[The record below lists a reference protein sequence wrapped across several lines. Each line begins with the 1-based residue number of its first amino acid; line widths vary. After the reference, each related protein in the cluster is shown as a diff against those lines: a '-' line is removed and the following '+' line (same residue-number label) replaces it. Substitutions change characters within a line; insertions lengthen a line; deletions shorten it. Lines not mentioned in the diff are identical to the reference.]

1 MATSLH
7 ERRQDDLILDVGM
20 HVAKDTEF
28 YLAKGFRVAAVE
40 ANPELARSVSNRLA
54 KPIQEGRLRIF
65 NVAICEQDGPI
76 SFFRNRDKSD
86 WGTISPELAARNER
100 LGTSNDRIEVDGW
113 RFARV
118 LAETGIPY
126 YAKID
131 IEGCDNLCLQEFGR
145 FKVRPKY
152 VSVEAGLESEEEAN
166 RQLETLRAL
175 GYDRIK
181 IVNQIIHHRRRCPN
195 PPLEG
200 RYVDARFDVEMS
212 GPFGEEAP
220 GNWMSVDEARTRIPG
235 LVQEGRIWGDGGR
248 FGRSPLR
255 RLHRIWRRLTLR
267 EPAGW
272 YDFHARLGDGR

>member
-1 MATSLH
+1 MATPPLN
-7 ERRQDDLILDVGM
+7 RRQDDLILDVGM

-28 YLAKGFRVAAVE
+28 YLAKGFRVASVE
-40 ANPELARSVSNRLA
+40 ANPELAKAGSTRLA
-54 KPIQEGRLRIF
+54 GAISEGRLRIF
-65 NVAICEQDGPI
+65 NVAICERDGPI

-86 WGTISPELAARNER
+86 WGTISADLAARNER
-100 LGTSNDRIEVDGW
+100 LGTSNERIDVDGW
-113 RFARV
+113 RFERV
-118 LAETGIPY
+118 LEQTGIPY

-131 IEGCDNLCLQEFGR
+131 IEGCDNLCLQAFAR
-145 FKVRPKY
+145 YAARPKFI
-152 VSVEAGLESEEEAN
+152 SVEAGLESEEEA
-166 RQLETLRAL
+166 RHQLETLRSL

-200 RYVDARFDVEMS
+200 RYVDQRFDVEMS

-220 GNWMSVDEARTRIPG
+220 GTWMSVDAAAARIPG
-235 LVQEGRIWGDGGR
+235 LVKEGRVWGDGGR

-255 RLHRIWRRLTLR
+255 RVHRIWRRLTFR

-272 YDFHARLGDGR
+272 YDFHARHRG